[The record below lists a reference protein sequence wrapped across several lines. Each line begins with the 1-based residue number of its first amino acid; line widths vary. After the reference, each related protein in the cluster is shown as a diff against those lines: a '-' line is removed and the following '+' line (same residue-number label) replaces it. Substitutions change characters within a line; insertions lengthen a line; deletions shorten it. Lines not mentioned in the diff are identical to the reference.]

1 MKKTVQA
8 IGAPM
13 RGSKVVRSRETE
25 TQCRSGVVR
34 LLSRQ
39 SRAVLSF
46 SAIGA
51 FGLLLSACTPPGA
64 RALNTNVPLTK
75 APEDLS
81 GAAPMGTRL
90 WRSPELAAA
99 ERSASAYQI
108 PPATVYRGR
117 GSYFADLSPDQVDQ
131 VAAMCTRD
139 VRAAVGRR
147 FRVVDQP
154 GPGVFRL
161 ELVLARLVPPRP
173 QYAAPAGWNFAGPA
187 LSVGMPEGS
196 GSTAGTMTMS
206 GKLTDSQ
213 NGNLLVAFSS
223 PVSPTV
229 MDLPAPGRPTRALD
243 FADAACEQFADDL
256 VRAMIRQRQA
266 NGALP
271 PAQQ

>member
-1 MKKTVQA
+1 MKKIVQA
-8 IGAPM
+8 TDVTM
-13 RGSKVVRSRETE
+13 RGPDMRRFQEAGP
-25 TQCRSGVVR
+25 QRRSGMAG

-39 SRAVLSF
+39 SRSMLAASV
-46 SAIGA
+46 AGA
-51 FGLLLSACTPPGA
+51 FGLLLAACTPPGA
-64 RALNTNVPLTK
+64 RALDTNVPLTK

-108 PPATVYRGR
+108 PPATVFRGR
-117 GSYFADLSPDQVDQ
+117 GSYYADLSPDQVDQ

-139 VRAAVGRR
+139 VRSAVARR

-161 ELVLARLVPPRP
+161 ELILARLVPPRP

-187 LSVGMPEGS
+187 LSVGMPEAG

-206 GKLTDSQ
+206 GKFIDSQ

-229 MDLPAPGRPTRALD
+229 MDLPAPGRPQRVLD

-256 VRAMIRQRQA
+256 VRAMVRQRQA
-266 NGALP
+266 NGTLP
-271 PAQQ
+271 R